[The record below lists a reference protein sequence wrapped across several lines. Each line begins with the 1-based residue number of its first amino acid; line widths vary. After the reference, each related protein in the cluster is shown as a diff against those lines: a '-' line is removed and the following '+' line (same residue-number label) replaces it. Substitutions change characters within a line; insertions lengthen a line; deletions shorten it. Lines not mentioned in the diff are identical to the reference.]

1 MMEIH
6 LIFTSSNQLK
16 MSIANN
22 LNQHLGLKICFS
34 LVYSIES
41 VDGGTIT
48 KKVGRYYEILF
59 EKSEIFITLQKTKIG
74 SYNLSCGPEGLFL
87 IDDANKKLE
96 CFIHPLIFENP
107 VPRVQYTEYQEKI
120 LQPVIP
126 LPFSSQLKQQF
137 IKITNLKFK
146 IQSQEQDFFK
156 NIKNITEVSN
166 INFNTENGY
175 EIVFLNQENKPLFL
189 IKNINGD
196 LLDRDTCLK
205 AFRSRPDIVIHL
217 ATYPRAKIVDQDP
230 INGIPKVIGTT
241 TNLLWH
247 ASKFE
252 TKKFV
257 YISSSMVYG
266 DFVDGTKEDANTKPK
281 NIYGEAKLT
290 GERMVKL
297 FAKRDGLNYNIIR
310 PSGVYGPG
318 DMPDRVVSK
327 FFEKA
332 MSNKTITLHNGENK
346 VDFTYRQDAARG
358 IILAA
363 LSSVANVSFNITAGN
378 ATSLRT
384 LAEKIIEITGSDS
397 DIEDIGNHKLYPM
410 RGTLDISRAKDLLD
424 YAPEF
429 TLEQG
434 LKSYYDWLQNKI

>member
-1 MMEIH
+1 M
-6 LIFTSSNQLK
+6 
-16 MSIANN
+16 
-22 LNQHLGLKICFS
+22 KI
-34 LVYSIES
+34 LVT
-41 VDGGTIT
+41 GG
-48 KKVGRYYEILF
+48 KGF
-59 EKSEIFITLQKTKIG
+59 IG
-74 SYNLSCGPEGLFL
+74 SKIVEMLSNDGHKVTVVDNHDTYGIMTKQELYKL
-87 IDDANKKLE
+87 YEWRTRNWKLE
-96 CFIHPLIFENP
+96 N
-107 VPRVQYTEYQEKI
+107 VSM
-120 LQPVIP
+120 IP
-126 LPFSSQLKQQF
+126 
-137 IKITNLKFK
+137 
-146 IQSQEQDFFK
+146 
-156 NIKNITEVSN
+156 
-166 INFNTENGY
+166 
-175 EIVFLNQENKPLFL
+175 
-189 IKNINGD
+189 GD
-196 LLDRDTCLK
+196 ILDRLVCLK
-205 AFRSRPDIVIHL
+205 AFSHNPEIVIHL
-217 ATYPRAKIVDQDP
+217 ATYPRAKIVDEDP
-230 INGIPKVIGTT
+230 ILGIPKVINTT

-247 ASKFE
+247 SSKWNI
-252 TKKFV
+252 KKFV

-378 ATSLRT
+378 AISLRT
-384 LAEKIIEITGSDS
+384 LAEKIIDITGSDS

-410 RGTLDISRAKDLLD
+410 RGTLDISRAKDLLE
-424 YAPEF
+424 YEPQF
-429 TLEQG
+429 TLDQG
-434 LKSYYDWLQNKI
+434 LKSYYDWLQN

>member
-1 MMEIH
+1 MKF
-6 LIFTSSNQLK
+6 LITGGKGFIGSKIVEMLSNDGHSITVVDNEDTYGI
-16 MSIANN
+16 MSNDK
-22 LNQHLGLKICFS
+22 LQK
-34 LVYSIES
+34 
-41 VDGGTIT
+41 
-48 KKVGRYYEILF
+48 LF
-59 EKSEIFITLQKTKIG
+59 EWRTRNWK
-74 SYNLSCGPEGLFL
+74 
-87 IDDANKKLE
+87 A
-96 CFIHPLIFENP
+96 ENI
-107 VPRVQYTEYQEKI
+107 QYI
-120 LQPVIP
+120 R
-126 LPFSSQLKQQF
+126 
-137 IKITNLKFK
+137 
-146 IQSQEQDFFK
+146 
-156 NIKNITEVSN
+156 
-166 INFNTENGY
+166 
-175 EIVFLNQENKPLFL
+175 
-189 IKNINGD
+189 GD
-196 LLDRDTCLK
+196 VLDRLVCLK
-205 AFRSRPDIVIHL
+205 AFSHNPDIVIHL
-217 ATYPRAKIVDQDP
+217 ATYPRAKIVDEDP
-230 INGIPKVIGTT
+230 IVGIPKVINTT

-247 ASKFE
+247 SAKWNI
-252 TKKFV
+252 KKFV

-297 FAKRDGLNYNIIR
+297 FAKRDNLNYNIIR

-332 MSNKTITLHNGENK
+332 MTGKAITLHNGDNK

-424 YAPEF
+424 YEPEF
-429 TLEQG
+429 SLEQG
-434 LKSYYDWLQNKI
+434 LKSYYGWLQNKI

>member
-1 MMEIH
+1 MKILVTGGKGFIGSKIVEM
-6 LIFTSSNQLK
+6 LSNDG
-16 MSIANN
+16 
-22 LNQHLGLKICFS
+22 HT
-34 LVYSIES
+34 VTV
-41 VDGGTIT
+41 VDNHDTYGIMT
-48 KKVGRYYEILF
+48 KQELDKLYEWRTRNW
-59 EKSEIFITLQKTKIG
+59 KSENV
-74 SYNLSCGPEGLFL
+74 SM
-87 IDDANKKLE
+87 
-96 CFIHPLIFENP
+96 
-107 VPRVQYTEYQEKI
+107 
-120 LQPVIP
+120 IP
-126 LPFSSQLKQQF
+126 
-137 IKITNLKFK
+137 
-146 IQSQEQDFFK
+146 
-156 NIKNITEVSN
+156 
-166 INFNTENGY
+166 
-175 EIVFLNQENKPLFL
+175 
-189 IKNINGD
+189 GD
-196 LLDRDTCLK
+196 ILDRLVCLK
-205 AFRSRPDIVIHL
+205 AFSHNPEIVIHL
-217 ATYPRAKIVDQDP
+217 ATYPRAKIVDEDP
-230 INGIPKVIGTT
+230 ILGIPKVINTT

-247 ASKFE
+247 SSKWNI
-252 TKKFV
+252 KKFV

-384 LAEKIIEITGSDS
+384 LAEKIIDITGSDS
-397 DIEDIGNHKLYPM
+397 GIEDIGNHKPYPM
-410 RGTLDISRAKDLLD
+410 RGTLDIGRAKDLLE
-424 YAPEF
+424 YEPQF
-429 TLEQG
+429 TLDQG
-434 LKSYYDWLQNKI
+434 LKSYYDWLQN

>member
-1 MMEIH
+1 MKF
-6 LIFTSSNQLK
+6 LIT
-16 MSIANN
+16 
-22 LNQHLGLKICFS
+22 
-34 LVYSIES
+34 
-41 VDGGTIT
+41 GG
-48 KKVGRYYEILF
+48 KGF
-59 EKSEIFITLQKTKIG
+59 IG
-74 SYNLSCGPEGLFL
+74 SKIVEMLSKDG
-87 IDDANKKLE
+87 
-96 CFIHPLIFENP
+96 H
-107 VPRVQYTEYQEKI
+107 
-120 LQPVIP
+120 
-126 LPFSSQLKQQF
+126 
-137 IKITNLKFK
+137 KITVVDNEDTYGIMTK
-146 IQSQEQDFFK
+146 EQLNKLFQWRTRNWKAK
-156 NIKNITEVSN
+156 NIQYIR
-166 INFNTENGY
+166 
-175 EIVFLNQENKPLFL
+175 
-189 IKNINGD
+189 GD
-196 LLDRDTCLK
+196 VLDRLVCLK
-205 AFRSRPDIVIHL
+205 AFSHNPDIVIHL
-217 ATYPRAKIVDQDP
+217 ATYPRAKIVDEDP
-230 INGIPKVIGTT
+230 IVGIPKVINTT

-247 ASKFE
+247 SSKWNIR
-252 TKKFV
+252 KFV
-257 YISSSMVYG
+257 YVSSSMVYG

-297 FAKRDGLNYNIIR
+297 FAKRDNLNYNIIR

-332 MSNKTITLHNGENK
+332 MTGKAITLHNGENK

-397 DIEDIGNHKLYPM
+397 DIEDIGNHKLYPL
-410 RGTLDISRAKDLLD
+410 RGTLDIGRAKDLLD
-424 YAPEF
+424 YEPEF